1 MKDNLAKEALKRS
14 LLLMKYDTSKTL
26 TENEVKTNK
35 RLLMEGPEESIR
47 KVLGACANRPAREG
61 TLNDAEIAGGFNQAF
76 NYEVLGFLGIPGGT
90 DDSKETGWR
99 KYAEM
104 MKVGNLDDLCNI
116 NNRFKEA
123 GYGEFASEIIDDLDD
138 EEMSELVT
146 VFDMMKR
153 KTDKEA
159 RLSVDNTEQMT
170 IDFWKKQYSCVFVNG
185 DNVDS
190 QPRQDRN
197 NQVYILVK
205 GSSGDV
211 YRLYTEGR
219 LKKDSSTDE
228 KLLPVRLKCA
238 NDGSTV
244 VESVLSKKK
253 HLREF
258 DDTKIKN
265 PNKPSPTPTGGGGG
279 GGGGG
284 ATYDQSV
291 ANLQQQLLN
300 YGFYLGTSGPKK
312 DGVDGIRG
320 SKTNA
325 AQQAFSNGEKCG
337 DYNKKNNYP
346 NPATCKD
353 GGDGGTPKPQDQEI
367 KMIDPSTF

>member
-26 TENEVKTNK
+26 TENEVKSNK
-35 RLLMEGPEESIR
+35 RLLMEGPEDSIR
-47 KVLGACANRPAREG
+47 KVLSACANRPSREG

-76 NYEVLGFLGIPGGT
+76 NYETLGFLGGT

-123 GYGEFASEIIDDLDD
+123 GYGEFADEIIDDLDD

-159 RLSVDNTEQMT
+159 RLSVDNTEMMT

-219 LKKDSSTDE
+219 LKKDSTTDE
-228 KLLPVRLKCA
+228 RLLPVKLKCA
-238 NDGSTV
+238 QDGITV
-244 VESVLSKKK
+244 VESLFSKKK
-253 HLREF
+253 
-258 DDTKIKN
+258 
-265 PNKPSPTPTGGGGG
+265 
-279 GGGGG
+279 
-284 ATYDQSV
+284 
-291 ANLQQQLLN
+291 
-300 YGFYLGTSGPKK
+300 
-312 DGVDGIRG
+312 
-320 SKTNA
+320 
-325 AQQAFSNGEKCG
+325 
-337 DYNKKNNYP
+337 
-346 NPATCKD
+346 
-353 GGDGGTPKPQDQEI
+353 
-367 KMIDPSTF
+367 TFKRI